1 MTQDTQAKRTST
13 ADAASHVS
21 GSFALLV
28 MAVFLAG
35 AASLVYEIVW
45 IRQLGLSLG
54 STAVAFSVM
63 LSAFLGGLALG
74 GWYMGRRSDLAPFPS
89 MTLVRIEVAAA
100 ALGVLSI
107 PALAVVGRAYVL
119 IAITTSGDPLV
130 SLGLRSLVAL
140 MVMLAPATLF
150 GMTFP
155 LATVIGGKLVGAQ
168 KAAGTVAAAS
178 SFGSAAGALLAGL
191 WFEPAYG
198 LFTSAAIGAG
208 FNVVAA
214 SCALLVH
221 QWAGIHI
228 GALATASAPAGASE

>member
-1 MTQDTQAKRTST
+1 VAPEIRST
-13 ADAASHVS
+13 APSSSPVTSPPDDNAAGGD

-28 MAVFLAG
+28 STVFLAG
-35 AASLVYEIVW
+35 VASLVYEVVW

-74 GWYMGRRSDLAPFPS
+74 GWYMGKRSDAAPFPAR
-89 MTLVRIEVAAA
+89 TLGRIELAAA

-107 PALAVVGRAYVL
+107 PALALVGRAYVL
-119 IAITTSGDPLV
+119 VAVNVSESPVV

-140 MVMLAPATLF
+140 LVMLAPATLF

-155 LATVIGGKLVGAQ
+155 LATVIGGRLVGAQ
-168 KAAGTVAAAS
+168 SAVGAVSAAS
-178 SFGSAAGALLAGL
+178 SFGSAVGALLCGL

-198 LFTSAAIGAG
+198 LFASAAIGAG
-208 FNVVAA
+208 FNLVAA
-214 SCALLVH
+214 ACAFAVH
-221 QWAGIHI
+221 ARR
-228 GALATASAPAGASE
+228 AR